1 MYQVK
6 LFNIQNQDLLEQTIN
21 TWLKENKG
29 IELMDIK
36 YNIDDN
42 GEYALLI
49 YKKLTQK
56 CNIYLG
62 SLGVPFIIIKGQG
75 VIKVF
80 WGRGNLFQ
88 GKYFGGIFQ

>member
-49 YKKLTQK
+49 YKKLT
-56 CNIYLG
+56 
-62 SLGVPFIIIKGQG
+62 
-75 VIKVF
+75 
-80 WGRGNLFQ
+80 
-88 GKYFGGIFQ
+88 